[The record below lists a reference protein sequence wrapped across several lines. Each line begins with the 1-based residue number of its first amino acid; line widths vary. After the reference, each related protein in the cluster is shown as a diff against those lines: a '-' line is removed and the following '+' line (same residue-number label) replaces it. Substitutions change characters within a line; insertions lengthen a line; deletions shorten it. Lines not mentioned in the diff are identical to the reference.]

1 MTVRVLRRSFGIGR
15 NDAIP
20 NSVSLMKRIS
30 KRSCVIVRLMER
42 SYKQLTM
49 TITSSKNEKQIF
61 TLNSVFQ
68 KNKPYNEQYN
78 NEYFNDEQVDELDLI
93 EMEKEENMIEDNEN
107 QQDQLQINSNDD
119 KTKQTNYFNNN
130 NTNNN
135 SNNLTQSKQIIDD
148 RLSRKQNN
156 RLFELQKLYQS
167 LSEVGEQIAAYDHFA
182 EKVDSELLKWSKMI
196 EYASQQRMDLQKRV
210 EQRIED
216 AESMVQKMRVI
227 S

>member
-1 MTVRVLRRSFGIGR
+1 MSRLFDLVTDEEDIEEVVRDCETNGKNTQTIN
-15 NDAIP
+15 ND
-20 NSVSLMKRIS
+20 NHFFQ
-30 KRSCVIVRLMER
+30 ER
-42 SYKQLTM
+42 E
-49 TITSSKNEKQIF
+49 INIHFEFI
-61 TLNSVFQ
+61 
-68 KNKPYNEQYN
+68 
-78 NEYFNDEQVDELDLI
+78 DELDLI

-107 QQDQLQINSNDD
+107 QQDQQQINSNDD

-135 SNNLTQSKQIIDD
+135 SNNQTQSKQIIDD
-148 RLSRKQNN
+148 RLTHRQNN

-210 EQRIED
+210 EQRIEYQD
-216 AESMVQKMRVI
+216 GYSDDDDTKIVLANLGSIARTGPSQYSVKFYKI
-227 S
+227 